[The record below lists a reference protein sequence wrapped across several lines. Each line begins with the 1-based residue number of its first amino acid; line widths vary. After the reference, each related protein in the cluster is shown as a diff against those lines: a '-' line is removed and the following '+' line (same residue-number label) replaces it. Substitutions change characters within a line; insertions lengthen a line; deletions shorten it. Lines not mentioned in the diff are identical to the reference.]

1 MLVGIDFS
9 INSTAM
15 AIKIGEKTHLFSFV
29 PNYREGRAA
38 FKTHEY
44 LAKNILICS
53 YTKLESSKDSIEDQQ
68 IKLKNADDL
77 STTIMDTFKYMG
89 ITEVDEIRIEGFSY
103 ASKGNSFIDLIMY
116 NTFLKVK
123 LIQQFGHVIKVVPPK
138 TLKKAYTGNGNASKC
153 DMMRT
158 YLGKANTSISKAIQQ
173 LNLVKEEEF
182 TIPKPLDDLCD
193 AIALTVI
200 D

>member
-1 MLVGIDFS
+1 MV
-9 INSTAM
+9 
-15 AIKIGEKTHLFSFV
+15 
-29 PNYREGRAA
+29 Y
-38 FKTHEY
+38 
-44 LAKNILICS
+44 
-53 YTKLESSKDSIEDQQ
+53 
-68 IKLKNADDL
+68 
-77 STTIMDTFKYMG
+77 
-89 ITEVDEIRIEGFSY
+89 
-103 ASKGNSFIDLIMY
+103 
-116 NTFLKVK
+116 LKVK

-158 YLGKANTSISKAIQQ
+158 YLGKTNTSISKAIQQ

-182 TIPKPLDDLCD
+182 TIPKPLDDIID

>member
-15 AIKIGEKTHLFSFV
+15 AIKMGEKTHLFSFV

-44 LAKNILICS
+44 LEKNILICS

-68 IKLKNADDL
+68 IKLRNADEL

-89 ITEVDEIRIEGFSY
+89 IEEVDEIRIEGFSY

-173 LNLVKEEEF
+173 LNLVKDEEF
-182 TIPKPLDDLCD
+182 TIPKPLDDIID